1 MPRFPKLY
9 KSILGQMLGVS
20 DRGNLV
26 SAAGGAQKNVTS
38 PCCHVTGTISAKGA
52 TVANQRDITLQ
63 LRDANGDA
71 IDYSETVEIVLFT
84 SSAMTDFVATGGST
98 GIAIGASGKLL
109 AVVAKKLFRAIST
122 TAGVIALT
130 WTDTGTEACYL
141 GVRLPNGVVV
151 PIGSLTNA

>member
-9 KSILGQMLGVS
+9 KSLLGQILGIS

-38 PCCHVTGTISAKGA
+38 PCCHVTGTISAEAA

-71 IDYSETVEIVLFT
+71 IDYACPVKIIVFT
-84 SSAMTDFVATGGST
+84 SSAMTTHVVTGGST
-98 GIAIGASGKLL
+98 GIATGGTGSLL
-109 AVVAKKLFRAIST
+109 AIVAKKIFSAISS
-122 TAGVIALT
+122 TAGVITLIY
-130 WTDTGTEACYL
+130 TDTGTEIGYL
-141 GVRLPNGVVV
+141 GVELPNGHV
-151 PIGSLTNA
+151 IGIGTLTNA

>member
-38 PCCHVTGTISAKGA
+38 PCCHVTGTISAEGA
-52 TVANQRDITLQ
+52 SVANQRDITLQ

-71 IDYSETVEIVLFT
+71 IDYTCPVKIMLFT
-84 SSAMTDFVATGGST
+84 SSAMTAHVVTGGST
-98 GIAIGASGKLL
+98 GIATGGTGSLL
-109 AVVAKKLFRAIST
+109 AIVAKKIFSAVSSA
-122 TAGVIALT
+122 AGVISLIY
-130 WTDTGTEACYL
+130 TDTGTEAVYL
-141 GVRLPNGVVV
+141 AVELPNGHVVG
-151 PIGSLTNA
+151 IGTLTNT